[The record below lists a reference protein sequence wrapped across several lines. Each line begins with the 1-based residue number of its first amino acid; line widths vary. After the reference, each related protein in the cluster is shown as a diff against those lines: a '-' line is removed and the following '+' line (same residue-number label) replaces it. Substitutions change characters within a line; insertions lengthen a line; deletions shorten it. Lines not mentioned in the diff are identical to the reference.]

1 MYAFSVVIPV
11 YFSEDTLTKL
21 VQSLKSTLSGYS
33 FQIILVNDGSKD
45 NSNTILKRITKEYSD
60 ITYIN
65 LRKNFGEFNA
75 VMCGL
80 SHVESPYAIILDD
93 DFQNPPSEIIKLI
106 EEAERGD
113 FDVVYSQYQEK
124 KHSAFR
130 NLGSGLLNYLIS
142 NLIGKP
148 RDLYLSSFKLISKDI
163 IEEIIKYK
171 GPFPYIDGLIFQIT
185 DNVGKVTV
193 EHHERSNGT
202 SNYTFSK
209 LYSLFLTAIL
219 GYSIVPIRILNFIG
233 LFAIFMSFVQGIF
246 NFQSI
251 FQNFPPYLLFKDG
264 IILIALSLIGEYLGK
279 SFLILSGKPQ
289 YVIKKIHK
297 SEQKS

>member
-11 YFSEDTLTKL
+11 YYSEDTLIKL
-21 VQSLKSTLSGYS
+21 VQNLKETLHVYD

-45 NSNTILKRITKEYSD
+45 NSNAILKNICKEYSH

-80 SHVESPYAIILDD
+80 SHVEGHYAIILDD

-106 EEAERGD
+106 DEAERGD
-113 FDVVYSQYQEK
+113 YDVVYSQYDQK
-124 KHSAFR
+124 KHSLFR
-130 NLGSGLLNYLIS
+130 NFGSRILNFLIS
-142 NLIGKP
+142 NLLGKP
-148 RDLYLSSFKLISKDI
+148 KDLYLSSFKLISKEI
-163 IEEIIKYK
+163 IDEIIKYK
-171 GPFPYIDGLIFQIT
+171 GPYPYIDGLIFQIT
-185 DNVGKVTV
+185 DNIGKVTV
-193 EHHERSNGT
+193 EHHERYNGS
-202 SNYTFSK
+202 SNYTFAK

-219 GYSIVPIRILNFIG
+219 GYSIVPIRILNFVG
-233 LFAIFMSFVQGIF
+233 LFAIFISILQSLF
-246 NFQSI
+246 NFHGI

-289 YVIKKIHK
+289 YVVKKIYK
-297 SEQKS
+297 SEEEN